1 MYNVIQLL
9 TMGRLTISISDD
21 ERELIEQNVGDGGS
35 YESKSAFVRECI
47 NQYEHSQQL
56 EATVNDLRRQLRE
69 ANRRNDEMQELAE
82 YVDREK
88 QLQLEERQR
97 RRAPLL
103 KRIEWLIF
111 GYDGG

>member
-1 MYNVIQLL
+1 MS
-9 TMGRLTISISDD
+9 RLTISITDD
-21 ERELIEQNVGDGGS
+21 ETELIDANVGDGKQ

-47 NQYEHSQQL
+47 RRYEHSRQL
-56 EATVNDLRRQLRE
+56 EAKVDDLQRQLRE
-69 ANRRNDEMQELAE
+69 ANRRNDEIQELAE

-88 QLQLEERQR
+88 QLQVDEREKR
-97 RRAPLL
+97 NAPLL